1 MSLGSGPMSSKRW
14 RPLEQV
20 GWAVGIV
27 AAGLVLLCIWA
38 FALVRALIGRV
49 AAPGPP
55 KTGAGS
61 FPWIVP
67 IGAGDDPGTG
77 VDEAR
82 KCREPPF

>member
-27 AAGLVLLCIWA
+27 TGGLVLLCVWA

-49 AAPGPP
+49 AAAPGLP

-61 FPWIVP
+61 IPRIVP
-67 IGAGDDPGTG
+67 TG
-77 VDEAR
+77 R
-82 KCREPPF
+82 